1 MLANPNPLGGAGK
14 RPFRLG
20 ANHRQ
25 VKSAH
30 LPPGLRPAFGVL
42 FHRRENR
49 FTMDAVSA
57 FGIHCVPPD
66 GHVAVSKTDFP
77 ACATNAG
84 LGGSAGSAPLT
95 NASWG
100 SLIPTL
106 PHGNSR

>member
-1 MLANPNPLGGAGK
+1 MSKMLVNLNPLGGAEK
-14 RPFRLG
+14 RPFDLG
-20 ANHRQ
+20 VDHRQ

-57 FGIHCVPPD
+57 FGIHCAHPD

-84 LGGSAGSAPLT
+84 LGGKCGLRPT
-95 NASWG
+95 N
-100 SLIPTL
+100 
-106 PHGNSR
+106 